1 MNVVTLAL
9 TQDHSSLPAHDVAE
23 AINLKGSTNLIR
35 MAASP
40 EHRDQV
46 IGYRDNAVW
55 QALHCHERGAA
66 HEKDLWFRIAER
78 ITLALSASRHLILH
92 EAALT
97 QRRLSRSPS

>member
-1 MNVVTLAL
+1 MNIVTLAL
-9 TQDHSSLPAHDVAE
+9 TQDHSSLPAREVAE

-46 IGYRDNAVW
+46 MGYRDSAVW

-78 ITLALSASRHLILH
+78 ITLALAASRHLLRH
-92 EAALT
+92 QVALT